1 MAQPG
6 PSPIDIYEAAV
17 QQMLPTLAGIK
28 ADQLSS
34 STPCSEWNVQNL
46 IIHNLRVAEFTN
58 GVLKGT
64 PVDSGE
70 MFLVAQP
77 IPTEGA
83 EAVFTAETNSVL
95 ATAKAMNLET
105 VLETPFGAMPAS
117 QFLMVPLAD
126 LVIHKWDLA
135 KATDQ
140 NTTMDSGL
148 AEVCLQVL
156 LPGMEEGR
164 EGGFFGA
171 EVQVPMSGSIQE
183 KLLGLSGRQP

>member
-1 MAQPG
+1 MAQQG
-6 PSPIDIYEAAV
+6 PSPIEIYEASV

-46 IIHNLRVAEFTN
+46 IIHNLRVAEFTK
-58 GVLKGT
+58 GVLSAT
-64 PVDSGE
+64 PVDPGE
-70 MFLVAQP
+70 MFSVAEP

-83 EAVFTAETNSVL
+83 EAVFTTTTNAVL
-95 ATAKAMNLET
+95 ATAKSMNLET

-117 QFLMVPLAD
+117 EFLMVPLAD

-135 KATDQ
+135 KATNQ
-140 NTTMDSGL
+140 NTTLDSGL
-148 AEVCLQVL
+148 AEVCFQVL

-164 EGGFFGA
+164 EGGFFSA
-171 EVQVPMSGSIQE
+171 EIQVPMSGSIQD